1 MECIS
6 IPKGFIEL
14 NQRSSIYID
23 CVDFDG
29 RFAKTGGIFK
39 QFARDLV
46 GCQSHAVG
54 IANSDLVESSPVD
67 GFPLCERKELFVGK
81 TIKEKLLYK
90 TLVEVP
96 SKESLKSEKTTLA

>member
-6 IPKGFIEL
+6 IPKCLIEL

-54 IANSDLVESSPVD
+54 IADSDLVESYPVD
-67 GFPLCERKELFVGK
+67 PFSLC
-81 TIKEKLLYK
+81 
-90 TLVEVP
+90 
-96 SKESLKSEKTTLA
+96 